1 MIIEY
6 NRRIEETKKENETIK
21 TGNYSLFWELIRQA
35 QKMNKDFSICIIDK
49 LSKKLI
55 NAMYYFMA
63 QGIEFTWTCN
73 EIIYENEN
81 ALSHALHLNTE
92 RAIAFQLF
100 EERKEVAQIIHDYNI
115 SINELNNIDLLCDI
129 ARQQYH
135 IETEASLILIEKKSV
150 FTPNALQAKQLGLQA
165 NISYVNS
172 GKCKYI
178 YQSTLKDK
186 LITLIE
192 MKYLNSNSIDID
204 KDCDYTTLTELT
216 QKYLYDVIQANGRD
230 YTIPLSACEP
240 PDNYD
245 GVKYERACY

>member
-6 NRRIEETKKENETIK
+6 NRRIEETKKENNIIK
-21 TGNYSLFWELIRQA
+21 TGNKSLFWELIRQS
-35 QKMNKDFSICIIDK
+35 QRLDKVFSVNLVDR

-55 NAMYYFMA
+55 NSMYYFMA
-63 QGIEFTWTCN
+63 QGINFTWTCN
-73 EIIYENEN
+73 GVVYKNEN
-81 ALSHALHLNTE
+81 ALSNALHLNTE
-92 RAIAFQLF
+92 KAIALQLSA
-100 EERKEVAQIIHDYNI
+100 ERQEVAQLIYEYDI
-115 SINELNNIDLLCDI
+115 SIDELNNIDLLCDI
-129 ARQQYH
+129 AKQKYH
-135 IETEASLILIEKKSV
+135 IETGTSLILIEKKSV
-150 FTPNALQAKQLGLQA
+150 FTPDTLQAKQLGLQA

-192 MKYLNSNSIDID
+192 MKYIYSNSIDID
-204 KDCDYTTLTELT
+204 EGCDYTTLTELT
-216 QKYLYDVIQANGRD
+216 QKYLCDVVQANNRD
-230 YTIPLSACEP
+230 YTIPMSACEP

>member
-6 NRRIEETKKENETIK
+6 NRRIEETKKKNETIK

-35 QKMNKDFSICIIDK
+35 IKMNKVFSVSLVDK

-55 NAMYYFMA
+55 NSMYYFTA

-73 EIIYENEN
+73 GIIYKDEN
-81 ALSHALHLNTE
+81 ALNHALHLNTE
-92 RAIAFQLF
+92 KAIAFQLF

-115 SINELNNIDLLCDI
+115 SIDELNNIDLLCDI

-135 IETEASLILIEKKSV
+135 IETGTSLVLIEKKSV
-150 FTPNALQAKQLGLQA
+150 FTPDALQAKQLGLQA
-165 NISYVNS
+165 DISYVNS
-172 GKCKYI
+172 GKCKYV

-192 MKYLNSNSIDID
+192 MKYINSNGIDID

-216 QKYLYDVIQANGRD
+216 RLAISETLKANNRD

-245 GVKYERACY
+245 STRYNDICY

>member
-6 NRRIEETKKENETIK
+6 NRRIEETKKKNETIE

-35 QKMNKDFSICIIDK
+35 IKMNKVFSVSLVDK

-55 NAMYYFMA
+55 NSMYYLTA

-73 EIIYENEN
+73 SIIYEDEN
-81 ALSHALHLNTE
+81 ALNHALHLNTE
-92 RAIAFQLF
+92 KAIAFQLF

-115 SINELNNIDLLCDI
+115 SIDELNNIDLLCDI

-135 IETEASLILIEKKSV
+135 IETGTSLVLIEKKSV
-150 FTPNALQAKQLGLQA
+150 FTPDTLQAKQLGLQA

-186 LITLIE
+186 LIALIE
-192 MKYLNSNSIDID
+192 MKYISSNSIDID

-216 QKYLYDVIQANGRD
+216 RLAISETLKANNRD

-245 GVKYERACY
+245 STRYNNICY